1 MAGKR
6 ASLASLVQAVPPVPA
21 PTATSASTPPAQPP
35 TDAAVTGPEF
45 DERGTVQASVGEA
58 EAAPR
63 ARRPAKQAAAQPA
76 PKLPP
81 YLQLVR
87 KETRIRERQ
96 YDDLTDL
103 ARRLERR
110 RGTNQGERITENTLI
125 RVAIDLLLE
134 RASRLEGISEEE
146 IRKSATS

>member
-6 ASLASLVQAVPPVPA
+6 TSLASLVAQPA
-21 PTATSASTPPAQPP
+21 DATPPAETAIVTPMRPEPEPAPP
-35 TDAAVTGPEF
+35 APAAAAGEETARGRAAVKA
-45 DERGTVQASVGEA
+45 DAK
-58 EAAPR
+58 
-63 ARRPAKQAAAQPA
+63 PAHRET
-76 PKLPP
+76 PKVPP

-110 RGTNQGERITENTLI
+110 RPTKQGERITENTLI

-134 RASRLEGISEEE
+134 KAGRLDGHTEDE
-146 IRKSATS
+146 IRRSASS